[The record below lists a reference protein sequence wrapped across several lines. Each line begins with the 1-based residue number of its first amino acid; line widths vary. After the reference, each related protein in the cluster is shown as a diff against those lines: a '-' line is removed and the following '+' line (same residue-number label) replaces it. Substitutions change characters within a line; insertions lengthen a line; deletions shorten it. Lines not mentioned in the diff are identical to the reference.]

1 VAVDAREFHFHYDEF
16 KVPVPKELLCMNLSE
31 LNKQLNESKKVTTPR
46 TAILWGR
53 EDLLGKA
60 VESIL
65 TADRNWHVIK
75 IPGDPDFRTLTQE
88 VERISPEIVI
98 INQGP
103 CTDDFPAPIQL
114 LENFPKLKV
123 ITVNP
128 DNNLVEVYNKQ
139 KFCLK
144 EVSDLLSVIDNSS
157 NLTTPGGENK
167 T

>member
-1 VAVDAREFHFHYDEF
+1 MDFTKLTR
-16 KVPVPKELLCMNLSE
+16 
-31 LNKQLNESKKVTTPR
+31 QLNEAKMIATPR

-75 IPGDPDFRTLTQE
+75 VSGDSDFRTLTQE

-103 CTDDFPAPIQL
+103 YTGDFPAPIQL
-114 LENFPKLKV
+114 IENFPELKV

-128 DNNLVEVYNKQ
+128 KNNLVEVYSKQ
-139 KFCLK
+139 KFCIK
-144 EVSDLLSVIDNSS
+144 EVSDLLSVIDKNS
-157 NLTTPGGENK
+157 NPTTSGGENK
-167 T
+167 P